1 MKPIRL
7 VALAS
12 LGALAGGLAWGA
24 ASGNPAVRPDP
35 GDPALVALG
44 RDVYAAQCASCHGD
58 RLQGQPNWRQPG
70 ADGRLQAPPHDAT
83 GHTWHHDD
91 DTLLAIVR
99 VGTRAFTGRD
109 LPTDMGGFADRLSE
123 REIAAS
129 IAFIKS
135 TWPAAIRARQAEIT
149 ARAQAER
156 RKP

>member
-1 MKPIRL
+1 VRL
-7 VALAS
+7 LPRRPAAGPAQLA
-12 LGALAGGLAWGA
+12 AAGRE
-24 ASGNPAVRPDP
+24 RPP
-35 GDPALVALG
+35 T
-44 RDVYAAQCASCHGD
+44 
-58 RLQGQPNWRQPG
+58 
-70 ADGRLQAPPHDAT
+70 APPHDPT
-83 GHTWHHDD
+83 GHTRHHDD

-129 IAFIKS
+129 IAFITS
-135 TWPAAIRARQAEIT
+135 TWPAAVRARQAEIT